1 MRKLIYAKCLI
12 GDRATNTQHTTSE
25 SNITESL
32 SADSRIAKQKQRQD
46 TKDTR
51 TKIKQYYY
59 YYTRN
64 VPLKRKK
71 ITEEKTTRKVKSPS
85 DHPQNENL

>member
-32 SADSRIAKQKQRQD
+32 SADSRIAKQKQRQED

-59 YYTRN
+59 YNTRN
-64 VPLKRKK
+64 VPPKRKK
-71 ITEEKTTRKVKSPS
+71 RRRGK
-85 DHPQNENL
+85 